1 MSQPERS
8 TSLARSS
15 TIMFSGTLVSRVLG
29 FIRNALLVAV
39 IGVAGANDAFTV
51 ANTLPNTVFNLL
63 AGGVLNAIL
72 VPQIIRALRSKTG
85 GEEYVNRLLTVTG
98 AMILGLTVLSTA
110 FAPLL
115 VRLFAGG
122 LDAGWFN
129 LAVVFAY
136 WCLPQ
141 VFFYGVFALL
151 SQVLNAKNSFG
162 WPMWAPAINNVVG
175 IAGLLAFLFAFGRM
189 DSVGDPTAWGTGPI
203 LVLAGSATLG
213 VIVQALV
220 LIPPLRQVGFTWKI
234 QWGTAGLGRASRVAM
249 WAFAA
254 LLVGQ
259 VGYIGFSRVA
269 SSANAAAVAD
279 GMFYPSTAAYTVAFM
294 LSILPQSL
302 ITTSIVTAMF
312 TRMSDHAAA
321 DDSAAVNKDLELGLR
336 TVGVFTVLCSAGLVV
351 LALPLVQAIAPTL
364 SVAEASGVA
373 MVLAFLSLG
382 IVGQGGW
389 TMAQRVLFAYEDTRT
404 MFLIQIPMAV
414 MTLVGAYGAY
424 FLLSPKWWVVGGSLG
439 DVVAMYLGTVV
450 GLEVLRRTRLPQLNL
465 LSHAIFHGKLLVAVA
480 PAALVGYGVLKL
492 IGVAN
497 SGAWLSGLVGATA
510 GQLLGALWRLGVVA
524 VVMTAVYV
532 AILLWWR
539 VPEISKLLSPAL
551 AILGRVGALLPGK
564 AGAVVSAAA
573 SKWRGQLAS
582 SAPVPFTPGPETL
595 VAEATS
601 GIVMADLS
609 LVPRA
614 GHQVDDRY
622 ELVRTMPVTLPGTV
636 RWEAKDTVTG
646 IPVYLFML
654 SPGAARTDAIVAAAT
669 RATALTGPSFL
680 RVYEADAAEGFLVT
694 EPALSPSL
702 ARTLATQTLAP
713 QEVREL
719 VIKAAGAMHQ
729 AAEVGVGHGT
739 LSPRDIYVS
748 EGELRIGGMEV
759 RAAAT
764 GVEFDDAAARQAAD
778 VRALAEV
785 AYLCLTRRW
794 PGTGQGFVRAPR
806 AGGLYTAPST
816 LVDDVPA
823 DLDEVVTALVNGAG
837 PRSFAALLE
846 WFGESAPPAQA
857 APEDLGGAE
866 GPGGAGGDAAAQAAT
881 AGAAAALVGT
891 AQLVPV
897 ETAGDADAGALAG
910 GEGGA
915 QLGAKAGAGEEDLG
929 ALGVESGGAGG
940 GAGVLAPPPPAPP
953 APSDGSGGAAAGF
966 GFAPVVAHAQVQRA
980 QAPTAGSKSF
990 FLRRVNPTPVVLAVF
1005 LVFVVAAT
1013 VWAYKSITAPP
1024 TLIQGDPS
1032 GLFQNPATVATA
1044 SPGQSEASAAPAPA
1058 GPAQVVSAAIV
1069 DPGGDG
1075 DEHPELV
1082 ANLFD
1087 GDEKSEW
1094 YSRFYQT
1101 SQFGGLKQGFGIELK
1116 LAEPRKISAVS
1127 ATCNSEG
1134 GLVQVLVG
1142 GQTPA
1147 DAKQLAQGPMKQK
1160 MDFTFEPTEASSVV
1174 IWISELPT
1182 SLADGKLRAE
1192 ISEIVIR

>member
-1 MSQPERS
+1 MSQPERT

-15 TIMFSGTLVSRVLG
+15 TIMFSGTLVSRMLG

-122 LDAGWFN
+122 LDEGWFN

-189 DSVGDPTAWGTGPI
+189 DAVGDPRAWGTGPI

-213 VIVQALV
+213 VIVQAIV

-234 QWGTAGLGRASRVAM
+234 QWGTAGLGRASRVAT

-254 LLVGQ
+254 LVVGQ

-279 GMFYPSTAAYTVAFM
+279 GVFYPSTAAYTVAFM

-364 SVAEASGVA
+364 SLVEASGVA

-404 MFLIQIPMAV
+404 MFLIQVPMAA

-439 DVVAMYLGTVV
+439 DVVAMYLGTAV
-450 GLEVLRRTRLPQLNL
+450 GLEVLRRTRLPQLDL
-465 LSHAIFHGKLLVAVA
+465 KSHAVFHGKLLVAVA
-480 PAALVGYGVLKL
+480 PSALVGYGVLKL

-497 SGAWLSGLVGATA
+497 SGAWLSGLFGATA
-510 GQLLGALWRLGVVA
+510 GQLLGAVWRLGVVA

-564 AGAVVSAAA
+564 AGEMVSAAA
-573 SKWRGQLAS
+573 SRWRSQLVPS
-582 SAPVPFTPGPETL
+582 LPLPFTPGPETL

-636 RWEAKDTVTG
+636 RWEARDTVTG

-654 SPGAARTDAIVAAAT
+654 SPGAARTDAIVAAAA
-669 RATALTGPSFL
+669 RASALRDPSFL

-694 EPALSPSL
+694 EPALAPSL
-702 ARTLATQTLAP
+702 ARTLATQALAP
-713 QEVREL
+713 QEVRAL
-719 VIKAAGAMHQ
+719 VVKAALALHQ
-729 AAEVGVGHGT
+729 AAEAGVGHGT
-739 LSPRDIYVS
+739 LSPRDIYLS

-764 GVEFDDAAARQAAD
+764 GVEFDDAADREAAD

-785 AYLCLTRRW
+785 AYLCLTKRW

-806 AGGLYTAPST
+806 AGGLYAAPST

-823 DLDEVVTALVNGAG
+823 DLDEVVTTLVNGAG

-846 WFGESAPPAQA
+846 WFGQAPTPFDQTPAGTGELAPTPEGSASVGAAAELVLDMPAPLPAPAGIADASAPSAQPAD
-857 APEDLGGAE
+857 AP
-866 GPGGAGGDAAAQAAT
+866 AAQADEGAFPVQEVAP
-881 AGAAAALVGT
+881 AGQEA
-891 AQLVPV
+891 
-897 ETAGDADAGALAG
+897 AGALSA
-910 GEGGA
+910 
-915 QLGAKAGAGEEDLG
+915 
-929 ALGVESGGAGG
+929 
-940 GAGVLAPPPPAPP
+940 PPPAPVAETDAMVGTDSQLSSGVP
-953 APSDGSGGAAAGF
+953 ASARF
-966 GFAPVVAHAQVQRA
+966 GFAKVPQLTQRA
-980 QAPTAGSKSF
+980 GAPSAEGKSF
-990 FLRRVNPTPVVLAVF
+990 FLRRVNPTPVVLLLFAL
-1005 LVFVVAAT
+1005 LVLAAGW
-1013 VWAYKSITAPP
+1013 WAYGAIIAKP
-1024 TLIQGDPS
+1024 TLIPGDPS
-1032 GLFQNPATVATA
+1032 GLFQKPATVSTA
-1044 SPGQSEASAAPAPA
+1044 SPGQPEQSAPPTPA

-1127 ATCNSEG
+1127 AICNSEG
-1134 GLVQVLVG
+1134 GLVQVLVD

-1147 DAKQLAQGPMKQK
+1147 DAKQLAQGPMGKQV
-1160 MDFTFEPTEASSVV
+1160 DFTFEATEASSVV
-1174 IWISELPT
+1174 IWISELPK
-1182 SLADGKLRAE
+1182 SFADGKLRAE
-1192 ISEIVIR
+1192 ISEVTIR